1 MAEIYFSWGNNKD
14 KKKNQG
20 KEESTTTKQDNLK
33 DVSETS
39 LAEYFEI
46 VKMEYAAERIKKQ
59 SFESRAGFIITLLSA
74 ISVYLLNTVL
84 FIDICN
90 YIVALPFTF
99 SKFIKIAA
107 GLSAYIFLFMT
118 IIMVIKVI
126 GVKEHKNFKIKSIDA
141 ALMSEPK
148 LNGLDRIVLTYRK
161 VILKHRKLNERRA
174 TALNRALYCILIILV
189 SIILYAN
196 IKIDV

>member
-14 KKKNQG
+14 KKKSQG
-20 KEESTTTKQDNLK
+20 KDESTTVKQNNLK

-39 LAEYFEI
+39 LVEYFEV

-99 SKFIKIAA
+99 FTSANVLYLPFSFGNCLFLFKFII
-107 GLSAYIFLFMT
+107 SCIFLNF
-118 IIMVIKVI
+118 II
-126 GVKEHKNFKIKSIDA
+126 
-141 ALMSEPK
+141 
-148 LNGLDRIVLTYRK
+148 
-161 VILKHRKLNERRA
+161 
-174 TALNRALYCILIILV
+174 
-189 SIILYAN
+189 
-196 IKIDV
+196 